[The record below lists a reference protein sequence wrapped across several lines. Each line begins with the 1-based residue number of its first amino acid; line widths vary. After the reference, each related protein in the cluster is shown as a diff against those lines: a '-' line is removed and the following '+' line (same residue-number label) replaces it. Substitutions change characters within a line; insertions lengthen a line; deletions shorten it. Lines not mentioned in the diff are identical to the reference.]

1 MAQTHRKGLFQN
13 SKIMSKKKTV
23 DISIFDD
30 ITPDPDEERSGKTA
44 VELMREL
51 AGPTIAMDAF
61 KKLTDFSGPDIHARI
76 IPKIQMEKVHD
87 YASARVLL
95 KSLNRY
101 YKDWSAKI
109 ENDHQIA
116 IYVILANGA
125 IIRVHR
131 LIEEGF
137 NGIAIEGDID
147 GAPCL
152 LLLQQSSLQFMCVAE
167 KLEPN
172 QSRKNI
178 GFIFAETKA

>member
-1 MAQTHRKGLFQN
+1 
-13 SKIMSKKKTV
+13 MSKKRTV
-23 DISIFDD
+23 DFSIFDD
-30 ITPDPDEERSGKTA
+30 VTPDPDEEGAGKTA

-61 KKLTDFSGPDIHARI
+61 KKLTDFRGPDIHVPI

-101 YKDWSAKI
+101 YEEWSMKI
-109 ENDHQIA
+109 EKDHQIA
-116 IYVILANGA
+116 IYVILANSA
-125 IIRVHR
+125 LIRVNS
-131 LIEEGF
+131 LIEEGY
-137 NGIAIEGDID
+137 NGIAIEGDIE

-167 KLEPN
+167 RVEPN
-172 QSRKNI
+172 QPRRNI
-178 GFIFAETKA
+178 GFVFAKTKA